1 MTAPKT
7 SASISDSNAVSVG
20 CDALFVPDM
29 PTSEGCYWM
38 KCMENNQT
46 PEWVAVYW
54 LKAPK
59 HGKLLV
65 CDWDLGNR
73 YPLKSVHDGLTD
85 VTWAAA
91 LRVRTNTEVSDR

>member
-1 MTAPKT
+1 MNTRQTAFEPLP
-7 SASISDSNAVSVG
+7 ASV
-20 CDALFVPDM
+20 LFVPDK

-54 LKAPK
+54 LKTPK

-73 YPLKSVHDGLTD
+73 CPLKSVHDGLTE

-91 LRVRTNTEVSDR
+91 LRVRTNVERTHRARKEGL